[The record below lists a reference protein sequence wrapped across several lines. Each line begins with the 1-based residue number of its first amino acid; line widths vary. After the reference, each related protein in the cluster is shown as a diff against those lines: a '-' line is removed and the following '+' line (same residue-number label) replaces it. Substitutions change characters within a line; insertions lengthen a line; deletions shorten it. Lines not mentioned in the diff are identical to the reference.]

1 MDKLDIPTPIRFF
14 AVVGA
19 LLALALGLP
28 SGALAQSY
36 PSRPVRIVIPFP
48 PGGGIDVLVRA
59 VSERLAAR
67 WGQAVIVDN
76 RPGAGSLIGA
86 EAVAHAAPDGYT
98 LMATVNQTFTANRF
112 LYKSLPY
119 DPDRSFAP
127 ITLMLQSDHF
137 LLAHP
142 AVPAKNLREL
152 VALAAKPEAKLN
164 YGSFGS
170 GSQPQLVYEGLN
182 QKEKLQLVHI
192 PYKGIAPLL
201 QALTG
206 GEVQLTTGSAGVA
219 GPLLKAGRIKALAI
233 AGKRRSPQFPDVPTT
248 AEQGQPQLLASIWYG
263 LFAPAGTPSDI
274 VERIGS
280 DVREILSQPAF
291 AEQHARSKGLD
302 VVGST
307 AQEVTATIRDETQ
320 AVGALIRAAG
330 VQPE

>member
-1 MDKLDIPTPIRFF
+1 MKTHAAAAPMRLF
-14 AVVGA
+14 AALGA
-19 LLALALGLP
+19 TLALMLGLTT
-28 SGALAQSY
+28 SALAQSY

-59 VSERLAAR
+59 VAEQLSAR
-67 WGQAVIVDN
+67 WSQPVIVDN
-76 RPGAGSLIGA
+76 RSGAGSLIGA
-86 EAVAHAAPDGYT
+86 QAVANASADGYT

-119 DPDRSFAP
+119 DPDRSFTP
-127 ITLMLQSDHF
+127 ITLMVQSDHF

-142 AVPAKNLREL
+142 ALPAKDLREL
-152 VALAAKPEAKLN
+152 VTLARKPQAKLN

-182 QKEKLQLVHI
+182 QQEQLQLVHI

-201 QALTG
+201 QALTA
-206 GEVQLTTGSAGVA
+206 GEVQLATGSAGVA
-219 GPLLKAGRIKALAI
+219 GPLLKAGRIRALAI

-248 AEQGQPQLLASIWYG
+248 AEQGHPELLASIWYG
-263 LFAPAGTPSDI
+263 LFAPAGTPAEI

-280 DVREILSQPAF
+280 DVRAILAQPAF
-291 AEQHARSKGLD
+291 AQQHARAKGLD
-302 VVGST
+302 VVAST
-307 AQEVTATIRDETQ
+307 SQEVASTIRDETKS
-320 AVGALIRAAG
+320 VGALIRAAG